1 MKPVTY
7 TIPVDFTM
15 PKTFPHRY
23 VLTGPDGFRM
33 EISRKSNRKLL
44 VKRWHDIKYFGA
56 ESLAVMNWIEDTIDT
71 ARIAS
76 GIEKIYPKMDWPW
89 KYHDHGFISPNSPE
103 GFGYWT

>member
-7 TIPVDFTM
+7 SIPVDFTM

-44 VKRWHDIKYFGA
+44 VKRYHDIKNFGGG
-56 ESLAVMNWIEDTIDT
+56 ESLAVMRWIQGTIDT
-71 ARIAS
+71 ARVDAKL
-76 GIEKIYPKMDWPW
+76 EKTYPKMDWPW
-89 KYHDHGFISPNSPE
+89 KCHYHGWIPPNP
-103 GFGYWT
+103 WC